1 MIKRFTY
8 VKNNSIT
15 QYQALPIQEI
25 GKGKAFHCQGI
36 VDKLNKLSDENEKL
50 KKSKK
55 GQELE
60 IVRLHHLADAM
71 SGVLRELGIY
81 DVYNKEQINKVKKEL
96 KQPNCRNC
104 IHFSCDNA
112 DIYCMEKGY
121 DSIPDCSIAKDCD
134 EYEGVYE

>member
-1 MIKRFTY
+1 MTENKRFKCGQGKISVVGENLIFKLLSLFAEENQELRT
-8 VKNNSIT
+8 KNNT
-15 QYQALPIQEI
+15 YIQDVKEYREENT
-25 GKGKAFHCQGI
+25 HL
-36 VDKLNKLSDENEKL
+36 KLENEKL

-96 KQPNCRNC
+96 KQ
-104 IHFSCDNA
+104 
-112 DIYCMEKGY
+112 
-121 DSIPDCSIAKDCD
+121 
-134 EYEGVYE
+134 

>member
-1 MIKRFTY
+1 MTKRFTY
-8 VKNNSIT
+8 IKNNSIT
-15 QYQALPIQEI
+15 QYQAIPIQEI

-36 VDKLNKLSDENEKL
+36 VDKLNKLTDENEKL

-96 KQPNCRNC
+96 KQ
-104 IHFSCDNA
+104 
-112 DIYCMEKGY
+112 
-121 DSIPDCSIAKDCD
+121 
-134 EYEGVYE
+134 

>member
-1 MIKRFTY
+1 MIKRFNY

-25 GKGKAFHCQGI
+25 GKGNAFHCQGI

-81 DVYNKEQINKVKKEL
+81 DVYNKEQIEKVKKKL
-96 KQPNCRNC
+96 QKN
-104 IHFSCDNA
+104 
-112 DIYCMEKGY
+112 
-121 DSIPDCSIAKDCD
+121 DC
-134 EYEGVYE
+134 